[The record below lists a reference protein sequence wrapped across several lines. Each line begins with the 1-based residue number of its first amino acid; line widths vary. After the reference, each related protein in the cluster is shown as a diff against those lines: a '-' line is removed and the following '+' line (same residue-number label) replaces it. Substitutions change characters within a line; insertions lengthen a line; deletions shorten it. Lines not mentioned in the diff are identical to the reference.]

1 MTVIHEPRS
10 REELDALLLPRHLN
24 SHCVEVALGQ
34 GAAEARTWGAGAPA
48 SAPEYARWARTV
60 EHLHNELMA
69 AGMKVQRRN
78 PQNLP
83 VWIHVDS
90 GHGLVVSSGDPYTGL
105 SEGKSPKTRNPKG
118 ARFLQ
123 SVSPSGQASFFSV
136 VAESGDTVDLDDM
149 WVLLYH
155 EAGGRVNAELS
166 APMGVEGERIV
177 SWATRILMPPYDL
190 ATNAFSF
197 EDGRDEQDLGF
208 IVTRRA

>member
-1 MTVIHEPRS
+1 MIGIHQPHS

-48 SAPEYARWARTV
+48 SAAEYARWARTV

-69 AGMKVQRRN
+69 SGRKVERRN

-90 GHGLVVSSGDPYTGL
+90 GHGLVVSSGDHYTGL
-105 SEGKSPKTRNPKG
+105 SGLRSPKTRNPKG

-123 SVSPSGQASFFSV
+123 SVGPSGQASFFSV
-136 VAESGDTVDLDDM
+136 VVESGDTVDLEDM

-155 EAGGRVNAELS
+155 EAGGRVYAELS
-166 APMGVEGERIV
+166 SPKGVEGDRIV
-177 SWATRILMPPYDL
+177 SWGTRILMPPYDV

-197 EDGRDEQDLGF
+197 EDAGDEQDLGF
-208 IVTRRA
+208 IITRRA